1 MLRRKIAAWCVHA
14 YTASGLVLAAWMAVL
29 CVGGRFRAALG
40 LMLAATFVDST
51 DGWLARRVGV
61 KEIVPSFNGRRLD
74 DIVDFHT
81 YASLPLFLLWRAGV
95 LPAGYEWALLAPLV
109 ASVYGFSQTDA
120 KTPDGYFLGFPSYW
134 NFIAFYL
141 YFLRPPL
148 ALTLLALWGF
158 ALLTFVPAVYLYPS
172 QKTPYSLLTNILT
185 AIWGVA
191 LALILTGREWLVP
204 VSLLFPAY
212 YLGLSWWMTI
222 QRRRTTH

>member
-1 MLRRKIAAWCVHA
+1 
-14 YTASGLVLAAWMAVL
+14 
-29 CVGGRFRAALG
+29 
-40 LMLAATFVDST
+40 
-51 DGWLARRVGV
+51 
-61 KEIVPSFNGRRLD
+61 
-74 DIVDFHT
+74 
-81 YASLPLFLLWRAGV
+81 